1 VEIEASL
8 LPQFD
13 RERRTLAKL
22 HHTNIVPIF
31 ATGCEEDLLYF
42 AMPYL
47 SGASL
52 GQVIKT
58 GRSHESPGA
67 GLSSFSFEELV
78 KEAHSRSQSA
88 SEAPIVAGPTEPRVV
103 TPGNARPAAP
113 ESPAGPSPTIPAQ
126 GPSAHLLTKAYV
138 RTAVRTMTVVAEG
151 LHHAHE
157 AGVIHRDLKPT
168 NIMVELDGHAWV
180 LDFGLAALKTT
191 TGGGVVAPWP
201 SRSRYRPRNPTPA

>member
-1 VEIEASL
+1 M
-8 LPQFD
+8 
-13 RERRTLAKL
+13 
-22 HHTNIVPIF
+22 
-31 ATGCEEDLLYF
+31 LYF

-58 GRSHESPGA
+58 ARSHESPGA

-126 GPSAHLLTKAYV
+126 GPSASPDEGVRPHRGADDDCCGRRSAPRARGGSHSPGLEADEYHGRAGRTRLGARLRLGRPQDNHGRRSGSPLAFPIAVPAPEADASLTYGPLAW
-138 RTAVRTMTVVAEG
+138 MPMEG
-151 LHHAHE
+151 EPA
-157 AGVIHRDLKPT
+157 
-168 NIMVELDGHAWV
+168 N
-180 LDFGLAALKTT
+180 KTCRLT
-191 TGGGVVAPWP
+191 
-201 SRSRYRPRNPTPA
+201 SK